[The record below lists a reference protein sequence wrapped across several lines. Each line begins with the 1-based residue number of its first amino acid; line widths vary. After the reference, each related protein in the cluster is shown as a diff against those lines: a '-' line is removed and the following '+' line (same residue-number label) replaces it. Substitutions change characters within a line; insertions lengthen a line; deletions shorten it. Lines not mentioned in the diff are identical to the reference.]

1 MTAKTKTYD
10 STTVSIDLQ
19 ELKVPVERMA
29 IDLDRSINWVVR
41 KLLREHPSL
50 NGKEKDK
57 KQTDQ

>member
-50 NGKEKDK
+50 VHVKKDK
-57 KQTDQ
+57 GVVK